1 MAHLA
6 LRDLH
11 HHRSSNRNIIREH
24 TRRWSRARKEN
35 KHITLQDL
43 GNLAVASG
51 QWHENSSTGRATI
64 DKRTVRCALRGA
76 GNSKLCVGDNGG
88 CGGSGSHSG
97 EGGDFKVRSVRAS
110 SDERRSEGEDGAGAE
125 RGIEGVWHRSDL
137 GKGADE
143 GLMSRLDGED
153 AACSREDGGSGD
165 ERGGAEVSADADGF
179 EDGGGGDHLGGG
191 GEAEV
196 VGAGGYGLDAL
207 GGDGGEEG
215 GDVGL
220 LRGADLL
227 EGYEVFGCETE
238 GGEVGVGELGEA
250 GAVEFGFEEFE
261 GQGAGKC

>member
-11 HHRSSNRNIIREH
+11 HHRSGNRNIIGQH
-24 TRRWSRARKEN
+24 TRRWGRARKEN

-43 GNLAVASG
+43 GNLAVAPG
-51 QWHENSSTGRATI
+51 KRDEGSSTGNATVH
-64 DKRTVRCALRGA
+64 KRTVRCALRCA
-76 GNSKLCVGDNGG
+76 GDRKLCVSNDGG
-88 CGGSGSHSG
+88 CGGGGSHSG
-97 EGGDFKVRSVRAS
+97 EGSDFKVRSVRAG
-110 SDERRSEGEDGAGAE
+110 SDEWRSEGEDSAGAE
-125 RGIEGVWHRSDL
+125 RGIEGVWHRSNL

-143 GLMSRLDGED
+143 SLMSRLDGED
-153 AACSREDGGSGD
+153 AACSREDSGRGN
-165 ERGGAEVSADADGF
+165 ERSSAEVGADAYGL

-196 VGAGGYGLDAL
+196 VLAGSDGLDAL

-220 LRGADLL
+220 LGGADLL
-227 EGYEVFGCETE
+227 EGYEVFGCEAE
-238 GGEVGVGELGEA
+238 GGEVGIGELGET

-261 GQGAGKC
+261 G